1 MPNTT
6 LMVASSD
13 EHFREMV
20 RDNLLNIP
28 NAKVVAEYQEV
39 AANLYIR
46 VLQDLE
52 RNPGAGLIVDLSG
65 DPEGAIKAVEKVKQA
80 APDLFVIVSNFHAD
94 GETVIAC
101 MRAGANEFLLQP
113 IKRTEFRDA
122 MARLERAP
130 KHAVAGESKLGKL
143 YTFIGTKGGVGTTTL
158 AVNFAAVLAQRKLS
172 TVLIDLDW
180 IGNDVA
186 MQVGAA
192 PQYTLMEVAENLD
205 RMDQALF
212 EGFVTRDPLGFFLV
226 GPPDALEHHG
236 HFSDH
241 MFREFATFLVEKYDA
256 IVIDG
261 GRAVSNEVV
270 MAAAQVSAAVFLVI
284 DQEFPSIRNAQRYIT
299 FLMRM
304 GFNQDQIKVVVNR
317 YTKKVTA
324 TMATLEQIQQTLNQP
339 VFYGIPPSPAVLAS
353 INKARPFV
361 ANREQAPRT
370 GPLFR
375 AFVDKA
381 TGGKRR
387 RQPSERQERR
397 LRRRGMRL
405 RTMARSSG
413 GSLE

>member
-1 MPNTT
+1 MPNTA

-20 RDNLLNIP
+20 RDSLLNVP
-28 NAKVVAEYQEV
+28 NAKVVAEYREV

-52 RNPGAGLIVDLSG
+52 RNPSAGLIVDLSG
-65 DPEGAIKAVEKVKQA
+65 DPEGAIKAIEKVKQA
-80 APDLFVIVSNFHAD
+80 APDLFVIVSNFHAE
-94 GETVIAC
+94 GEMVISC
-101 MRAGANEFLLQP
+101 MRAGANEFLIQP

-122 MARLERAP
+122 IARLERAP

-158 AVNFAAVLAQRKLS
+158 AVNFASVLAQRKLS
-172 TVLIDLDW
+172 TVMIDLDW

-186 MQVGAA
+186 MQLGAS

-212 EGFVTRDPLGFFLV
+212 EGFVTRDPLGFFVV
-226 GPPDALEHHG
+226 GPPDALEQHG

-241 MFREFATFLVEKYDA
+241 MIRDFATFLVDKYDA
-256 IVIDG
+256 IAIDG

-270 MAAAQVSAAVFLVI
+270 LAAAQVSAAVFLVI

-324 TMATLEQIQQTLNQP
+324 TMATVEQIQQTLNQP
-339 VFYGIPPSPAVLAS
+339 VFYGIPASPAVIGS

-361 ANREQAPRT
+361 ANREQAGELDRV
-370 GPLFR
+370 FR

-381 TGGKRR
+381 TGRKKGASADQIAK
-387 RQPSERQERR
+387 
-397 LRRRGMRL
+397 
-405 RTMARSSG
+405 TA
-413 GSLE
+413 

>member
-1 MPNTT
+1 MPNTA

-20 RDNLLNIP
+20 RDNLLNVP
-28 NAKVVAEYQEV
+28 NAKVAAEYQEI

-52 RNPGAGLIVDLSG
+52 RSPSAGLIVDISG
-65 DPEGAIKAVEKVKQA
+65 DPEGAIKAIEKVKQA
-80 APDLFVIVSNFHAD
+80 APDLFVIASHFHAD

-113 IKRTEFRDA
+113 IKRTDFRDA
-122 MARLERAP
+122 IARLERAP
-130 KHAVAGESKLGKL
+130 RHATAGESKLGRL
-143 YTFIGTKGGVGTTTL
+143 YTFIGTKGGVGATTL
-158 AVNFAAVLAQRKLS
+158 AVNFAAVLAERRLS

-180 IGNDVA
+180 TGNDAA
-186 MQVGAA
+186 MQIGAS
-192 PQYTLMEVAENLD
+192 PQYTLMEVAENLE

-226 GPPDALEHHG
+226 GPPDALEQHG

-261 GRAVSNEVV
+261 GRAVSDEVV
-270 MAAAQVSAAVFLVI
+270 LAAAQISASVFLVI
-284 DQEFPSIRNAQRYIT
+284 DQEFPSIRNAQRYIA

-304 GFNQDQIKVVVNR
+304 GFNQDQIKIVVNR
-317 YTKKVTA
+317 YSKKA
-324 TMATLEQIQQTLNQP
+324 GPNMAALEQIQSTLNQS
-339 VFYGIPPSPAVLAS
+339 VFYGIPASPAVIAS

-361 ANREQAPRT
+361 ANREQAPDLDRI
-370 GPLFR
+370 FR
-375 AFVDKA
+375 AFVNKA
-381 TGGKRR
+381 TGGKKN
-387 RQPSERQERR
+387 
-397 LRRRGMRL
+397 
-405 RTMARSSG
+405 AIAAVSG
-413 GSLE
+413 GLLG

>member
-1 MPNTT
+1 
-6 LMVASSD
+6 MVASSD

-28 NAKVVAEYQEV
+28 NAKVIAEYQEV

-65 DPEGAIKAVEKVKQA
+65 DPEGAIKAVEKAKQA

-122 MARLERAP
+122 MGRLERAP
-130 KHAVAGESKLGKL
+130 KHAIAGESKLGKL

-158 AVNFAAVLAQRKLS
+158 AVNFASVLAQRKLS

-180 IGNDVA
+180 VGNDCA

-212 EGFVTRDPLGFFLV
+212 EGFVARDPLGFFLV

-241 MFREFATFLVEKYDA
+241 MFREFATFLVDKYDA
-256 IVIDG
+256 IVVDG

-270 MAAAQVSAAVFLVI
+270 MAAAQVSAAVFVVI

-299 FLMRM
+299 YLMRM

-324 TMATLEQIQQTLNQP
+324 TMATLEQIQSTLNQP
-339 VFYGIPPSPAVLAS
+339 VFYGIPPSPAVIAA

-361 ANREQAPRT
+361 ANREQAADLDRV
-370 GPLFR
+370 FR
-375 AFVDKA
+375 GFVDKA
-381 TGGKRR
+381 TGGKKNVAK
-387 RQPSERQERR
+387 
-397 LRRRGMRL
+397 
-405 RTMARSSG
+405 TA
-413 GSLE
+413 

>member
-1 MPNTT
+1 
-6 LMVASSD
+6 MVASSD

-20 RDNLLNIP
+20 RDSLQNIP
-28 NAKVVAEYQEV
+28 NSKVVAEYREV

-52 RNPGAGLIVDLSG
+52 RNPSAGLIVDLSG
-65 DPEGAIKAVEKVKQA
+65 DPDGAIKAVEKVKQA
-80 APDLFVIVSNFHAD
+80 APDLFVMVSNFHAD
-94 GETVIAC
+94 AETVIAC

-158 AVNFAAVLAQRKLS
+158 AVNFGSVLAQRKLS
-172 TVLIDLDW
+172 TVMIDLDW

-186 MQVGAA
+186 MQLGAS

-212 EGFVTRDPLGFFLV
+212 EGFVTRDPLGFFVV
-226 GPPDALEHHG
+226 GPPDALEQHG

-241 MFREFATFLVEKYDA
+241 MIREFATFLVDKYDA

-270 MAAAQVSAAVFLVI
+270 LAAAQVSAAVFLVI

-317 YTKKVTA
+317 YTKRVTA
-324 TMATLEQIQQTLNQP
+324 TMANLEQIQQTLNQP
-339 VFYGIPPSPAVLAS
+339 VFYGIPGSPAVIAS

-361 ANREQAPRT
+361 TNREQAGELDRI
-370 GPLFR
+370 FR

-381 TGGKRR
+381 TGRKKGASAEGQVAK
-387 RQPSERQERR
+387 
-397 LRRRGMRL
+397 
-405 RTMARSSG
+405 TA
-413 GSLE
+413 

>member
-1 MPNTT
+1 MPNTA

-20 RDNLLNIP
+20 RDNLLNVP
-28 NAKVVAEYQEV
+28 NAKVAAEYQEI

-52 RNPGAGLIVDLSG
+52 RNPSAGLIVDISG
-65 DPEGAIKAVEKVKQA
+65 DPDGAIKALEKVKQA
-80 APDLFVIVSNFHAD
+80 APDLFVIASHFHAD

-113 IKRTEFRDA
+113 IKRTDFRDA
-122 MARLERAP
+122 IARLERAP
-130 KHAVAGESKLGKL
+130 RHAVAGESKLGRL
-143 YTFIGTKGGVGTTTL
+143 YTFIGTKGGVGATTL
-158 AVNFAAVLAQRKLS
+158 AVNFAAVLAQRRLS
-172 TVLIDLDW
+172 SVLIDLDW
-180 IGNDVA
+180 TGNDAA
-186 MQVGAA
+186 MQIGAS
-192 PQYTLMEVAENLD
+192 PQYTLMEVAENLE

-226 GPPDALEHHG
+226 GPPDALEQHG

-261 GRAVSNEVV
+261 GRAVSDEVV
-270 MAAAQVSAAVFLVI
+270 LAAAQISASVFLVI
-284 DQEFPSIRNAQRYIT
+284 DQEFPSIRNAQRYIA

-304 GFNQDQIKVVVNR
+304 GFNQDQIKIVVNR
-317 YTKKVTA
+317 YNKKA
-324 TMATLEQIQQTLNQP
+324 GPNMAALEQIQSTLNQP
-339 VFYGIPPSPAVLAS
+339 VFYGIPASPAVTAS

-361 ANREQAPRT
+361 ANREQAPDLDRI
-370 GPLFR
+370 FR

-381 TGGKRR
+381 TGGKKNAIAA
-387 RQPSERQERR
+387 E
-397 LRRRGMRL
+397 
-405 RTMARSSG
+405 TG
-413 GSLE
+413 GSLG

>member
-1 MPNTT
+1 MPNTP

-65 DPEGAIKAVEKVKQA
+65 DPEGAIKAVEKAKQA
-80 APDLFVIVSNFHAD
+80 APDLFVIVSNYHAD

-113 IKRTEFRDA
+113 LKRTEFRDA

-130 KHAVAGESKLGKL
+130 KHAIAGESKLGKL
-143 YTFIGTKGGVGTTTL
+143 YTFVGTKGGVGTTTL

-180 IGNDVA
+180 VGNDVA
-186 MQVGAA
+186 MQLGAA

-212 EGFVTRDPLGFFLV
+212 EGFVARDPLGFFLV

-241 MFREFATFLVEKYDA
+241 MFREFATFLVDKYDA
-256 IVIDG
+256 IVVDG
-261 GRAVSNEVV
+261 GRAISNEVV
-270 MAAAQVSAAVFLVI
+270 MAAAQVSAAVFIVI

-299 FLMRM
+299 FLMRT
-304 GFNQDQIKVVVNR
+304 GFNQDQVKVVVNR

-324 TMATLEQIQQTLNQP
+324 TMATLEQIQSTLNQP
-339 VFYGIPPSPAVLAS
+339 VFYGIPASPAVIAS

-361 ANREQAPRT
+361 ANREQAPDLDRT
-370 GPLFR
+370 FR

-381 TGGKRR
+381 TGGRK
-387 RQPSERQERR
+387 
-397 LRRRGMRL
+397 GKAA
-405 RTMARSSG
+405 TA
-413 GSLE
+413 

>member
-1 MPNTT
+1 MSNN

-20 RDNLLNIP
+20 RDQMLNIP
-28 NAKVVAEYQEV
+28 NAKVIAEYQEV

-52 RNPGAGLIVDLSG
+52 RNPGAGLIVDISG
-65 DPEGAIKAVEKVKQA
+65 DPDGAIKAVEKVKQA

-122 MARLERAP
+122 MGRLERAP
-130 KHAVAGESKLGKL
+130 KHHTATESKLGKL

-158 AVNFAAVLAQRKLS
+158 AVNFAAVLAQRKQS
-172 TVLIDLDW
+172 CVMIDLDW
-180 IGNDVA
+180 VGNDAA
-186 MQVGAA
+186 MQIGAS

-205 RMDQALF
+205 RLDQALF
-212 EGFVTRDPLGFFLV
+212 EGLVTRDPLGFFLV
-226 GPPDALEHHG
+226 GPPDALEHHAT
-236 HFSDH
+236 FSDH
-241 MFREFATFLVEKYDA
+241 MFREFATFLVEKYDS

-261 GRAVSNEVV
+261 GRAVSNETVL
-270 MAAAQVSAAVFLVI
+270 AAAQVSAAVFLVV
-284 DQEFPSIRNAQRYIT
+284 DQEFPSIRNAQRYIP

-317 YTKKVTA
+317 YTKKITA
-324 TMATLEQIQQTLNQP
+324 NMASLDQIQSTLNQQ
-339 VFYGIPPSPAVLAS
+339 VFYGIPPSPAVIAS

-361 ANREQAPRT
+361 ANREQAGELDR
-370 GPLFR
+370 LFR

-381 TGGKRR
+381 TGRKKG
-387 RQPSERQERR
+387 
-397 LRRRGMRL
+397 
-405 RTMARSSG
+405 AAAA
-413 GSLE
+413 

>member
-1 MPNTT
+1 MPNTA

-20 RDNLLNIP
+20 RDNLLNVP
-28 NAKVVAEYQEV
+28 NAKVAAEYQEI

-52 RNPGAGLIVDLSG
+52 RNPSAGLIVDISG
-65 DPEGAIKAVEKVKQA
+65 DPDGAIKAIEKVKQA
-80 APDLFVIVSNFHAD
+80 APDLFVIASHFHAD

-113 IKRTEFRDA
+113 IKRTDFRDA
-122 MARLERAP
+122 IARLERAP
-130 KHAVAGESKLGKL
+130 RHAVAGESKLGRL
-143 YTFIGTKGGVGTTTL
+143 YTFIGTKGGVGATTL
-158 AVNFAAVLAQRKLS
+158 AVNFAAVLAQRRLS
-172 TVLIDLDW
+172 SVLIDLDW
-180 IGNDVA
+180 TGNDAA
-186 MQVGAA
+186 MQIGAS
-192 PQYTLMEVAENLD
+192 PQYTLMEVAENLE

-226 GPPDALEHHG
+226 GPPDALEQHG

-256 IVIDG
+256 MVIDG

-270 MAAAQVSAAVFLVI
+270 LAAAQISASVFLVV
-284 DQEFPSIRNAQRYIT
+284 DQEFPSIRNAQRYIG

-304 GFNQDQIKVVVNR
+304 GFNQDQIKIVVNR
-317 YTKKVTA
+317 YSKKPSPN
-324 TMATLEQIQQTLNQP
+324 MAALEQIQSTLNQP
-339 VFYGIPPSPAVLAS
+339 VFYGIPASPAVTAS

-361 ANREQAPRT
+361 ANREQAPDLDRI
-370 GPLFR
+370 FR

-381 TGGKRR
+381 TGGKKNAIAA
-387 RQPSERQERR
+387 E
-397 LRRRGMRL
+397 
-405 RTMARSSG
+405 SG
-413 GSLE
+413 GSLG

>member
-1 MPNTT
+1 MSSIG

-20 RDNLLNIP
+20 RDSLLNIP
-28 NAKVVAEYQEV
+28 NSKIVAEYQEV
-39 AANLYIR
+39 APNLYIR

-52 RNPGAGLIVDLSG
+52 RNPQAGLIVDISG
-65 DPEGAIKAVEKVKQA
+65 DPEGAIKAVEKVKQS

-122 MARLERAP
+122 MGRLERAP
-130 KHAVAGESKLGKL
+130 KHAAAGESKLGRL
-143 YTFIGTKGGVGTTTL
+143 YTFIGTKGGVGATTL
-158 AVNFAAVLAQRKLS
+158 AVNFTAVLAQRKQS
-172 TVLIDLDW
+172 AVLIDLDW

-186 MQVGAA
+186 MQLGAA
-192 PQYTLMEVAENLD
+192 PQYTLMEVAENLE

-212 EGFVTRDPLGFFLV
+212 EGFVTRDPLGFYVV
-226 GPPDALEHHG
+226 GPPDALEQQA

-270 MAAAQVSAAVFLVI
+270 LAAAQVSAAVFLVV

-304 GFNQDQIKVVVNR
+304 GFNQDQIRVVVNR

-324 TMATLEQIQQTLNQP
+324 NMASLEQIQQTLNQP
-339 VFYGIPPSPAVLAS
+339 VFYGIPPSPAVIAS

-361 ANREQAPRT
+361 VNREQAGDLDRV
-370 GPLFR
+370 FR

-381 TGGKRR
+381 TGRKKGQDKTA
-387 RQPSERQERR
+387 EV
-397 LRRRGMRL
+397 
-405 RTMARSSG
+405 TA
-413 GSLE
+413 